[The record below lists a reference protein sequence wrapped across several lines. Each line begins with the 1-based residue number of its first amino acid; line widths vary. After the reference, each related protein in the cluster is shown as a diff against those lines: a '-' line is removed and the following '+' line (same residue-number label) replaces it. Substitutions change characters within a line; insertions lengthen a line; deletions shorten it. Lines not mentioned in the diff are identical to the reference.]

1 MTGTRLCTVPIA
13 SFLCVQRSLC
23 FRFDDNEAAAARRKK
38 MKPNDRCFC
47 NSGRKFKVRLD
58 FNWTI
63 SKLGNMTFHEWLQ
76 VCCGAYK
83 GKQDEDDSDD

>member
-1 MTGTRLCTVPIA
+1 
-13 SFLCVQRSLC
+13 
-23 FRFDDNEAAAARRKK
+23 

-63 SKLGNMTFHEWLQ
+63 NKLGSMTFHEWLQ

-83 GKQDEDDSDD
+83 GKQEEDDSDD